1 MFTMAQ
7 NRINLPS
14 GTAGIT
20 RFFDE
25 YKSKI
30 SFKPGVIIFVAI
42 LVMVIEIILY
52 LYGYSIF
59 GVA

>member
-1 MFTMAQ
+1 MGDKISM
-7 NRINLPS
+7 PS

-30 SFKPGVIIFVAI
+30 TFKPGLIVVLALIIIIVEI
-42 LVMVIEIILY
+42 LLY
-52 LYGYSIF
+52 IYGNRLF
-59 GVA
+59 GVQ

>member
-1 MFTMAQ
+1 MAD
-7 NRINLPS
+7 NRISLPS

-30 SFKPGVIIFVAI
+30 HFKPGVIIFIAI
-42 LVMVIEIILY
+42 LVMVVEIILY
-52 LYGYSIF
+52 LYGYSIL